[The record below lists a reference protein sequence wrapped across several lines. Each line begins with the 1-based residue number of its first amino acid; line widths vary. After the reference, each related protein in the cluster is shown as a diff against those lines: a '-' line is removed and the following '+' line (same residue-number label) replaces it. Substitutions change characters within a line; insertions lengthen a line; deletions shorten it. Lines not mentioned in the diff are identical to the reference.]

1 MICPICKYSDE
12 ERNFKLEAA
21 QIKRRMPKYMR
32 DKISNL
38 LKEIYQFEDDSE
50 AVYRLV
56 YAIRHF
62 GYGASEKA
70 IDDYRYYGYYRQGK
84 GLNYLIGIIRGASK
98 DIESQARHENTLQ
111 AIPPEVKG
119 SK

>member
-32 DKISNL
+32 DKISRVIKDASSIISVTLEDVYNL
-38 LKEIYQFEDDSE
+38 M
-50 AVYRLV
+50 

-62 GYGASEKA
+62 GYEASEKA
-70 IDDYRYYGYYRQGK
+70 IDDYRYYGYWRQNK
-84 GLNYLIGIIRGASK
+84 KLNYLIGMIRGTSEG
-98 DIESQARHENTLQ
+98 IESQKKYENTLQ

-119 SK
+119 